1 VSRKIAGAQFA
12 IGLLFLASFLFFA
25 VRARFPI
32 PYRDD
37 WDWLGWLLTR
47 PLTLRTLFE
56 PHNEHMIPLPR
67 LLVALQYGLEG
78 SGTHFVFAIALA
90 AQLALAWMFLREIG
104 RRFPENPPM
113 RRFALGVVAVC
124 LFFTHQLQSFVFMAA
139 VLFPLVQTFAV
150 VAFVCALNATEPG
163 LPGLKTRPTPD
174 ATEGGSGDGAGR
186 AAWLAAAAAATACA
200 GLTTTNGIV
209 APIIVALLIWVRR
222 GSRTAAIAFALAGAA
237 GLAAYVLL
245 VGRPWVHAPAP
256 AGAAWSVPPIG
267 ELVAFFLAFFAS
279 ALAYGSVKAAVVVG
293 SVLFAL
299 GCLSIWTVV
308 RNRGSAPR
316 IEMFSVAVMLFA
328 MASAAMATPARAQFG
343 AVQAAQSRY
352 ASYAMA
358 YEAALF
364 LWCLS
369 RVSGS
374 AWWRRREKAVT
385 LSTVLASTVL
395 LAAHVF
401 IGEVWIAKAENV
413 AFVRYALAARVNDD
427 EWIATLH
434 PVTSIVY
441 ETADRL
447 RTDGDR
453 QLIDPRLGEPW
464 RQPAGFDACS
474 GAIALQDLGEQRGWR
489 AIGSLAT
496 PAATGVIVDRS
507 LVVRGFAARAPLVET
522 ANPLHAQEVVDVV
535 WRSFGSEPPSAP
547 SWLGFAQKGD
557 GGPYVFYGLATD
569 GAPLCQSIV
578 STVPEPIR
586 IYLDGPQGEVADKAS
601 GGGWAFQCDGSVER
615 LRVFVDDV
623 ERAVTVVRGVS
634 RPDVRTAFANRCE
647 VAEGS
652 GFSFQLNTRELP
664 AGVHRVKVA
673 ADDSMGRTAESN
685 TTEIVVR
692 P

>member
-1 VSRKIAGAQFA
+1 MPPASRDAKVARAELG
-12 IGLLFLASFLFFA
+12 IGLLVLASFLFFA
-25 VRARFPI
+25 FRARFPI

-67 LLVALQYGLEG
+67 LLVELQYGLEG
-78 SGTHFVFAIALA
+78 SGTHLVFVVALA
-90 AQLALAWMFLREIG
+90 SQLALAWIFLSEIV
-104 RRFPENPPM
+104 RRFPADAFTRE
-113 RRFALGVVAVC
+113 FAIGAVAVC
-124 LFFTHQLQSFVFMAA
+124 LFFNHQLQSFVFMAA

-150 VAFVCALNATEPG
+150 MAIVYALNATEADQ
-163 LPGLKTRPTPD
+163 PGLKD
-174 ATEGGSGDGAGR
+174 GGRS
-186 AAWLAAAAAATACA
+186 AAWLWAGVAAACA

-222 GSRTAAIAFALAGAA
+222 GSRRAAIAFALAGAA
-237 GLAAYVLL
+237 GLVAYVLL
-245 VGRPWVHAPAP
+245 VGRPWAHAPAP

-267 ELVAFFLAFFAS
+267 ELVSFFLAFFAS
-279 ALAYGSVKAAVVVG
+279 ALAYGSVKAAVVLG
-293 SVLFAL
+293 SALFVL
-299 GCLSIWTVV
+299 GCLSIGILL
-308 RNRGSAPR
+308 RERESARR
-316 IEMFSVAVMLFA
+316 IELFAVGVMLFA
-328 MASAAMATPARAQFG
+328 TASAAMATPARAQFG

-358 YEAALF
+358 YDAALL

-374 AWWRRREKAVT
+374 EWWRRRKTEVAIA
-385 LSTVLASTVL
+385 TVLASIVL
-395 LAAHVF
+395 LAAHIF
-401 IGEVWIAKAENV
+401 IGQVWIAKAENI

-441 ETADRL
+441 ETTERL

-453 QLIDPRLGEPW
+453 QLIDARLGEPL
-464 RQPAGFDACS
+464 REPAREDACS
-474 GAIALQDLGEQRGWR
+474 GAIALQNLGERTGWR
-489 AIGSLAT
+489 VIGTLAT
-496 PAATGVIVDRS
+496 PAASGVIVDRS
-507 LVVRGFAARAPLVET
+507 LTVRGFAAPAPLVET
-522 ANPLHAQEVVDVV
+522 ANPIHAQEVVDVV
-535 WRSFGSEPPSAP
+535 WRSYGRETPAAP

-557 GGPYVFYGLATD
+557 GAPYKFYGLASD
-569 GAPLCQSIV
+569 GSPVCQAAI

-586 IYLDGPQGEVADKAS
+586 MYLDRPLGEISGTAS
-601 GGGWAFQCDGSVER
+601 GGGWAFQCEGSVER

-623 ERAVTVVRGVS
+623 EQSVSVVRGVS
-634 RPDVRTAFANRCE
+634 RPDVRNAFANRCE

-652 GFSFQLNTRELP
+652 GFSFQLNARELS
-664 AGVHRVKVA
+664 AGRHRVRVA
-673 ADDSMGRTAESN
+673 ADDSVGRTVESN

-692 P
+692 

>member
-1 VSRKIAGAQFA
+1 MRPASETARDAKIAGAQLA

-47 PLTLRTLFE
+47 PLTLKTLFE

-67 LLVALQYGLEG
+67 LLVALQYRFEG
-78 SGTHFVFAIALA
+78 SGTHLVFAVAVA

-104 RRFPENPPM
+104 RRWPAD
-113 RRFALGVVAVC
+113 RGTRHFALGAVAVC

-150 VAFVCALNATEPG
+150 MAMVCALTATEPG
-163 LPGLKTRPTPD
+163 AKR
-174 ATEGGSGDGAGR
+174 TE
-186 AAWLAAAAAATACA
+186 WFAAAGIAAACA
-200 GLTTTNGIV
+200 GLTTTNGLV
-209 APIIVALLIWVRR
+209 APIIVALLIWARR
-222 GSRTAAIAFALAGAA
+222 GSRTAAVAFALAGVC

-245 VGRPWVHAPAP
+245 VGRPWVNAPALP
-256 AGAAWSVPPIG
+256 GAARSVPPIG
-267 ELVAFFLAFFAS
+267 EMLGFFLAFFAS
-279 ALAYGSVKAAVVVG
+279 VVAYGSVGAAVVLG
-293 SVLFAL
+293 SALFAL
-299 GCLSIWTVV
+299 GGTSIWIVLRDRECT
-308 RNRGSAPR
+308 PR
-316 IEMFSVAVMLFA
+316 IEIFAAAVMLFA
-328 MASAAMATPARAQFG
+328 TASAAMATPARAQFG

-358 YEAALF
+358 YDAALL

-369 RVSGS
+369 RLSS
-374 AWWRRREKAVT
+374 SEWWRRHKTAVT
-385 LSTVLASTVL
+385 TSVVLASTVL

-401 IGEVWIAKAENV
+401 IGLVWIAKAENI

-447 RTDGDR
+447 RTAGDR
-453 QLIDPRLGEPW
+453 QIIDARLGEPW
-464 RQPAGFDACS
+464 RDAAHFDACS
-474 GAIALQDLGEQRGWR
+474 GTIALQDLGERIGWR

-507 LVVRGFAARAPLVET
+507 LMVRGFAARAPLVET
-522 ANPLHAQEVVDVV
+522 ANPLHAQEVVEVV
-535 WRSFGSEPPSAP
+535 WRSFGREARSAP

-557 GGPYVFYGLATD
+557 GAPYLFYGLATD
-569 GAPLCQSIV
+569 GTPVCRSAISAL
-578 STVPEPIR
+578 PEPIR
-586 IYLDGPQGEVADKAS
+586 VYLDGPLGQVADNAS
-601 GGGWAFQCDGSVER
+601 GSGWAFQCEGSVER
-615 LRVFVDDV
+615 LRVIVDDI
-623 ERAVTVVRGVS
+623 EQTVTVVRGVS
-634 RPDVRTAFANRCE
+634 RPDVRTAFANRCD

-664 AGVHRVKVA
+664 AGLHRVKVA
-673 ADDSMGRTAESN
+673 ADDSVGRTVQSN

-692 P
+692 